1 MISPVVLMIDPVSQ
15 SIMSLATAT
24 VHLIKSS
31 SDASENVSHE
41 EVNSLKY
48 ILIKLLLKIS

>member
-41 EVNSLKY
+41 EVNSE
-48 ILIKLLLKIS
+48 IHINTIAIKIS